1 MLEDVGGQLIA
12 GVVTLLVSGG
22 GVTWWVS
29 RRDTQKDPIPKEKA
43 AVALSESAVTIMQGV
58 ADELRAELAR
68 EREYRSGEVASLRE
82 DQAKLKQAQE
92 AADEAHQLT
101 RRELEETRTDVQW
114 LRATLGVAAAYIEK
128 LLRWARSESRPP
140 IPPLPSDLRN
150 LIDPSLYEPP
160 TSTTTD

>member
-29 RRDTQKDPIPKEKA
+29 RRDRQKDPIPKEKA

-58 ADELRAELAR
+58 TDELRTELAR
-68 EREYRSGEVASLRE
+68 EREYRAAEVASLRQ
-82 DQAKLKQAQE
+82 DQAQLRRAQE
-92 AADEAHQLT
+92 AAREAHEQT
-101 RRELEETRTDVQW
+101 RRELEDTRTDVRW
-114 LRATLGVAAAYIEK
+114 LRETLGVAAAYIEK

-140 IPPLPSDLRN
+140 IPPLPSDLRT
-150 LIDPSLYEPP
+150 LIDPSLYDQPPEPA
-160 TSTTTD
+160 TD